1 MDPVKR
7 TPEKTTDVGK
17 TGFCITESFSFGKLF
32 SWKDGITMGKNYF
45 TDEQVRELEKN
56 PYVISVTTKS
66 VNYSEDFKELFLKD
80 YNAGMTPIN
89 IFKKYGFDPYIL
101 GKERRKSF
109 IKRIKMESQR
119 LDGFKDM
126 RKENSGRSKTKF
138 MTPDEIIERLQHQNH
153 VLRQENDFLK
163 RVRSINRRQ
172 LSKMQKNKP

>member
-1 MDPVKR
+1 
-7 TPEKTTDVGK
+7 
-17 TGFCITESFSFGKLF
+17 
-32 SWKDGITMGKNYF
+32 MGKNYF

-80 YNAGMTPIN
+80 YNAGMTP
-89 IFKKYGFDPYIL
+89 
-101 GKERRKSF
+101 
-109 IKRIKMESQR
+109 
-119 LDGFKDM
+119 
-126 RKENSGRSKTKF
+126 
-138 MTPDEIIERLQHQNH
+138 DEIIERLQHQNH

>member
-80 YNAGMTPIN
+80 YNAGT
-89 IFKKYGFDPYIL
+89 
-101 GKERRKSF
+101 
-109 IKRIKMESQR
+109 
-119 LDGFKDM
+119 
-126 RKENSGRSKTKF
+126 
-138 MTPDEIIERLQHQNH
+138 TPDEIIERLQHQNH